1 MTSIAILAAVLDG
14 GEGAVRGVWRRV
26 VLGLARMLHGLFRSR
41 VLLVMAVVWVAG
53 SHEDAQRACRYGI
66 RMTFK
71 PYQDVVDEGGD
82 PESAMS
88 RELFQPV
95 WSQAPEWFEQ
105 RMATCGLQRPGKGT
119 LRETK
124 KTDWR
129 IIGAMRLTHR
139 GSTFNNGPLTKW
151 SEEGLMLLE
160 TYREPL
166 DAGVVK
172 IIDAFEL
179 REPIKVEV
187 KDIVDRHLLNSF
199 FLCLPL
205 VE

>member
-1 MTSIAILAAVLDG
+1 MHTHIACYPPQQSELAGTRTHMITTIHMHDIHSHFGSRFDG
-14 GEGAVRGVWRRV
+14 GEGAMRGVWRRV
-26 VLGLARMLHGLFRSR
+26 VFGLARMLHGMFCSR

-53 SHEDAQRACRYGI
+53 SHEDAQQACRYGI

-71 PYQDVVDEGGD
+71 LYQDVVDEGGD

-88 RELFQPV
+88 REMFQPV
-95 WSQAPEWFEQ
+95 WSRAPEWFEQ
-105 RMATCGLQRPGKGT
+105 RMATCGLQRPGNGT

-151 SEEGLMLLE
+151 SEEGRMLLE
-160 TYREPL
+160 T
-166 DAGVVK
+166 
-172 IIDAFEL
+172 
-179 REPIKVEV
+179 
-187 KDIVDRHLLNSF
+187 
-199 FLCLPL
+199 
-205 VE
+205 